1 MPMPYPA
8 YPVSERTPGIIP
20 PARTEQGFQMGL
32 GRATNPPQLFP
43 PPFNPASGNPQ
54 SRELTPEEWAV
65 GKDKQEIL
73 RYINQNLGGLE
84 SMPQEERRH
93 WMQILSA
100 APLPEWHQQR
110 GQTQATDIGPRD
122 GETNA
127 EWAERLGIKE
137 RDDNKQAD
145 RPPPPPGY
153 GPANDDRPAPPP
165 GYSQPAQG
173 GIPPAGYRAPT
184 PVSNAQWFTQTFGRP
199 PAPQEDEGYLDITRR
214 VLDPQGHDTLETAQ
228 RAAYGAQQEAYQQER
243 AARPLAQKIGDWTRQ
258 FLQGM
263 TFGTADELLGF
274 IAGLQA
280 SLQGG
285 DFDEARQFR
294 TDWER
299 QQQAAFT
306 QENPVGAIATE
317 IAGGLVSALPGA
329 AFAAR
334 GATLPAQIA
343 RGAAVAGLEGAAYG
357 AGTATGS
364 LEDRAAAA
372 WRTGWPTA
380 AIGLAVPIAA
390 PAIARGTAA
399 AYGAAV
405 HPWRTFVTGRTRAAP
420 GVIPAE
426 RIAQAGEFSIPL
438 TRGQATGNVTQQA
451 RELQMLNA
459 ARGDYAQ
466 QAMNAMFTSQ
476 NMAVRSA
483 AEQISAQ
490 LADAGG
496 RAITAR
502 EVGEQVM
509 ERLQQIALS
518 TKTTAQRFYRRAEE
532 LNPTIAPETAEFV
545 PQNVA
550 AHLVND
556 YPDFMLDATLHP
568 TAFAA
573 MREIDT
579 LPSLGRYAEG
589 GIVPLTEIRRIQKR
603 INALEASTPADQ
615 LALRHVREA
624 YDQSIADMVD
634 AQLFSGDDRAIQ
646 MLREGNQW
654 YSQYLQMVRPRSG
667 DQTGRFIAQI
677 IEGNKS
683 PEDIANWLY
692 GANLTRPTG
701 TSARAAERLKQIVG
715 ADSEEW
721 NAVRGATFLRLICAS
736 DNLDEPLTAR
746 QIANNI
752 TGFVAGR
759 GSGLAAQ
766 LYTVEERDLMR
777 RFANVLRLIEYPKLG
792 SNPSGT
798 AANIM
803 RQLAPYMQGIGT
815 FLGFTFS
822 GGNPLGALLGMVGQP
837 AAKATAARIAANRAI
852 NPNAAE
858 PFLRDAQAASR
869 AWAAILG
876 TANIL
881 ATPRLTAQ

>member
-1 MPMPYPA
+1 MPIPMPA
-8 YPVSERTPGIIP
+8 YPVSERTPGFIP
-20 PARTEQGFQMGL
+20 SARTEQGFQIGL
-32 GRATNPPQLFP
+32 GRATNPPTLFP
-43 PPFNPASGNPQ
+43 RPLANPNPQ

-93 WMQILSA
+93 WMEIISA
-100 APLPEWHQQR
+100 APLPEWHQQQ
-110 GQTQATDIGPRD
+110 GQAQATDIGPHE

-137 RDDNKQAD
+137 NSTNKQAE

-153 GPANDDRPAPPP
+153 APADADRPAPPP
-165 GYSQPAQG
+165 GYSQPTQAA
-173 GIPPAGYRAPT
+173 IPPPGYRAPT
-184 PVSNAQWFTQTFGRP
+184 PVSNAQWFTQAFGRP
-199 PAPQEDEGYLDITRR
+199 PAAQEDEGYLDIVRR

-228 RAAYGAQQEAYQQER
+228 RAAYSAQQEAYQQER
-243 AARPLAQKIGDWTRQ
+243 ADRPLAQKIGDWTRQ
-258 FLQGM
+258 FLQGL
-263 TFGTADELLGF
+263 TFGTSDELLGF

-285 DFDEARQFR
+285 DFDEAREFR
-294 TDWER
+294 TEWER

-306 QENPVGAIATE
+306 QENPVGAIGTE
-317 IAGGLVSALPGA
+317 IAGGLVSAIPGA

-343 RGAAVAGLEGAAYG
+343 RGAAVAGAEGFAYG
-357 AGTATGS
+357 AGTATGGAGERLS
-364 LEDRAAAA
+364 AGVS
-372 WRTGWPTA
+372 TMWPTA
-380 AIGLAVPIAA
+380 AIGLAIPIVA

-466 QAMNAMFTSQ
+466 QTMNNMFNSQ
-476 NMAVRSA
+476 NMAIRSA
-483 AEQISAQ
+483 AERISAQ
-490 LADAGG
+490 LSDAGG

-502 EVGEQVM
+502 EVGTQM
-509 ERLQQIALS
+509 AERVQAIAQHAKNLG
-518 TKTTAQRFYRRAEE
+518 QRYYRRAEE

-556 YPDFMLDATLHP
+556 NPDFMLDATLQP

-573 MREIDT
+573 MREIDQ
-579 LPSLGRYAEG
+579 LPTLGRFSEG
-589 GIVPLTEIRRIQKR
+589 GIVPLTEIRRIQRR
-603 INALEASTPADQ
+603 INALEATSDTDRA
-615 LALRHVREA
+615 ALRMVQRA
-624 YDQSIADMVD
+624 YNDTISDMMD
-634 AQLFSGDDRAIQ
+634 AQLFSGDDRAIA
-646 MLREGNQW
+646 MMREGNQW
-654 YSQYLQMVRPRSG
+654 YSQYLQMTNPRTG

-701 TSARAAERLKQIVG
+701 TSVRAAERLKQIVG

-721 NAVRGATFLRLICAS
+721 NAVRGATFLRLISAS

-752 TGFVAGR
+752 TGFISGR

-766 LYTVEERDLMR
+766 LYSVEERDLMR
-777 RFANVLRLIEYPKLG
+777 RFANTLRLLEYPKLG

-803 RQLAPYMQGIGT
+803 RQLGPYMQGIGT

-822 GGNPLGALLGMVGQP
+822 GGNPIGALLGMVGQP
-837 AAKATAARIAANRAI
+837 AAKATSARIAANRAI

-858 PFLRDAQAASR
+858 PFLRNPQAASR
-869 AWAAILG
+869 ALATILG
-876 TANIL
+876 TTNIL
-881 ATPRLTAQ
+881 ATPRLAQ